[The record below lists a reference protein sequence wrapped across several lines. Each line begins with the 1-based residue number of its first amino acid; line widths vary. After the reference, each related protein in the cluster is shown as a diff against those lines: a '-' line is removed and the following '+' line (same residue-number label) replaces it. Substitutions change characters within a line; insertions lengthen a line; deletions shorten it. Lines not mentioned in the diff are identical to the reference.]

1 MSSLVTITTLEKEYA
16 ILIENNPMDTPRLKR
31 KTVLEYLKLRIDM
44 LEREVAEVSRAKEVL
59 EAEGGYAYEQD
70 DN

>member
-44 LEREVAEVSRAKEVL
+44 LKREAEELNKAKEL
-59 EAEGGYAYEQD
+59 LYDQD
-70 DN
+70 NN

>member
-16 ILIENNPMDTPRLKR
+16 ILIENNPMETPRLKR

-44 LEREVAEVSRAKEVL
+44 LKREEKELNEAKEL
-59 EAEGGYAYEQD
+59 LHEQD
-70 DN
+70 DNRY